1 MGSAVYGSVHI
12 SETDY
17 PFSYEEETERIKIY
31 FSPRVVI
38 VPEQTDTVVA
48 RKFGM
53 MNGGKYLFKLS
64 TPLSN
69 NVMTIGNGTPQY
81 VSIETQ
87 IRTVEYYIDGFE
99 EGSKYS
105 VMRLQFPELDYFI
118 PSVGRISSQDKIIIV
133 SREKDVIS
141 SFSFKYHDTDVTI
154 SFIAKMTGHACVKAT
169 IETVSEIELFFP
181 ETNDLGYIKGLYDTV
196 RSFFV
201 FICNRQN
208 IGLRSAEL
216 LGQYPAKAIQD
227 HKVIETNKHT
237 RQKMYFSQKY
247 LEPKER
253 KKQVAKT
260 PNLNLFLEKL
270 PELFCLFCE
279 ENVGGMAT
287 VYGNSMHHSIKYRN
301 LIDLEQSLHITA
313 TFEYYVRTILPE
325 MSSQSTLEFIND
337 LGALL
342 DEYIEKN
349 TGKKKKKAQS
359 YRKAL
364 SPQIS
369 LESKVLK
376 TYNGYDTWPALK
388 PILAE
393 WFGDDIS
400 AIASEA
406 NKWRN
411 ELAHEKREYQPNE
424 NVVNAIRLVEH
435 INYCIVLRKAG
446 YDDERIRNIIME
458 TLAR

>member
-1 MGSAVYGSVHI
+1 MLGLTKAGVH
-12 SETDY
+12 S
-17 PFSYEEETERIKIY
+17 
-31 FSPRVVI
+31 
-38 VPEQTDTVVA
+38 
-48 RKFGM
+48 
-53 MNGGKYLFKLS
+53 
-64 TPLSN
+64 
-69 NVMTIGNGTPQY
+69 
-81 VSIETQ
+81 
-87 IRTVEYYIDGFE
+87 
-99 EGSKYS
+99 
-105 VMRLQFPELDYFI
+105 
-118 PSVGRISSQDKIIIV
+118 
-133 SREKDVIS
+133 
-141 SFSFKYHDTDVTI
+141 
-154 SFIAKMTGHACVKAT
+154 
-169 IETVSEIELFFP
+169 
-181 ETNDLGYIKGLYDTV
+181 LGYSL
-196 RSFFV
+196 
-201 FICNRQN
+201 
-208 IGLRSAEL
+208 
-216 LGQYPAKAIQD
+216 KAIQD